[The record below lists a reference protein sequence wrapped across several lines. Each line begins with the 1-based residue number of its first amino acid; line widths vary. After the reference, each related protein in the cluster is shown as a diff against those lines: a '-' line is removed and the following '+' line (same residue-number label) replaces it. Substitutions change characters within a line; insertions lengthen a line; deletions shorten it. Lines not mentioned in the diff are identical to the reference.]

1 MATSTNKTVKY
12 DTSASSLTRG
22 GVKSSEFTK
31 TVPKGTAL
39 KAKEAL
45 QSFVNNYRNV
55 AEFEQARNAAL
66 RAIADITDIYERPDT
81 IPAMSEGLKNT
92 NRNANTLIGAIR
104 DNIFNAKGFNSM
116 LADQRRGQVLDILGA
131 TPNTSSSSK
140 GSTSTS
146 QAGNTKPDFF
156 ETSGVTKKIAEEEDT
171 VADPDVIEYTYKP
184 GDTFGQVINNL
195 GLRTTHGLWGPDGDV
210 EYYTQQLI
218 DQGLWPNGVRGNIP
232 VGATIKLRRRK

>member
-1 MATSTNKTVKY
+1 MATRSTNKTVKY

-92 NRNANTLIGAIR
+92 NRNVNTLIGAIR

-116 LADQRRGQVLDILGA
+116 LADQRRGQVLDILGQGQ
-131 TPNTSSSSK
+131 SK
-140 GSTSTS
+140 NQSASTS
-146 QAGNTKPDFF
+146 QAGNPKPDFF
-156 ETSGVTKKIAEEEDT
+156 EASGVTKKIAGEEGDT

-184 GDTFGQVINNL
+184 GDTFGQVINDL
-195 GLRTTHGLWGPDGDV
+195 GLRTSNGLWGPNGDV